1 MKKEDNYYT
10 PTIEEFHVGFEFEFS
25 GLDGHWKP
33 YPFEKQIIF
42 KNKEE
47 SGINN
52 GLFTLEWVGN
62 IFSESKLDL
71 SQRLRVKY
79 LDKEDIQSFGWVL
92 KEEITRQQIYCF
104 EKTINGDKYTL
115 TLWEEVIPQ
124 IKIEVHDYYDIIH
137 SVFIKNKSELKR
149 LLKQLNIDGNSSN

>member
-25 GLDGHWKP
+25 GFDGYWRP

-52 GLFTLEWVGN
+52 GLFTLQWVGN
-62 IFSESKLDL
+62 IFSENTLDL

-79 LDKEDIQSFGWVL
+79 LDKEDIESLGFEYTDSIGD
-92 KEEITRQQIYCF
+92 YHNF
-104 EKTINGDKYTL
+104 EKGDIHLTFLDYTSVEIDIEGYD
-115 TLWEEVIPQ
+115 LWFRG
-124 IKIEVHDYYDIIH
+124 KL
-137 SVFIKNKSELKR
+137 KNKSELKR